1 MAVRTRVTALTHSI
15 VDYTKRLAVMNNFIH
30 NVDAQTDIYL
40 GETQKKRSRKTI
52 ALSNFNKDLLQGLTF
67 LNDAKNYD

>member
-1 MAVRTRVTALTHSI
+1 
-15 VDYTKRLAVMNNFIH
+15 MNNFIH

-67 LNDAKNYD
+67 LNDTKNYD